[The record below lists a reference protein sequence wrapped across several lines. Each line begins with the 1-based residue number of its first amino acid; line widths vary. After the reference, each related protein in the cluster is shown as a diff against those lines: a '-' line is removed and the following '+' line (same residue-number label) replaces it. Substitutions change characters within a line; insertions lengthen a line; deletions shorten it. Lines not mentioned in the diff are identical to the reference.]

1 MKFQTKELINDLI
14 QRTETAAETVRHYRD
29 LNEQQLNAK
38 PNAESWSILECLEHL
53 NLYGD
58 FYLPEIEMQILN
70 ARHAATPTF
79 KSGVIGNYF
88 ANLMLPKPD
97 GKIKKMKAPKDKT
110 PIASK
115 LSPAAIDRFF
125 KQQEYLLKL
134 LEMAR
139 KVDLT
144 ETKTAISLTKMIRL
158 RLGDTLRFYVYHIE
172 RHIQQAERLH

>member
-1 MKFQTKELINDLI
+1 MKFQAKELVNDLMK
-14 QRTETAAETVRHYRD
+14 RTETAAETVRHYRD
-29 LNEQQLNAK
+29 LNETQLNHK
-38 PNAESWSILECLEHL
+38 PSSESWSILECIEHL

-58 FYLPEIEMQILN
+58 FYLPEIETQILN
-70 ARHAATPTF
+70 ARHSATPDF

-97 GKIKKMKAPKDKT
+97 GKIKKMKAPKDKI
-110 PIASK
+110 PAKSK
-115 LSPAAIDRFF
+115 LSQSTIDRFL

-144 ETKTAISLTKMIRL
+144 ETKTAISLTKLIRL

-172 RHIQQAERLH
+172 RHIAQAERLH